1 MLAAMGIPSDL
12 AGRFLDQRNFSPRYD
27 TILVESLARL
37 GSAGTRAVLGSAL
50 TADDE
55 VDVNSFTN
63 IAQIMRGYHETVAP
77 LTDLQM
83 VGRLVVAQARN
94 ACVVTLP
101 LDHLVWTLAADR
113 RAKSWKAAYKAA
125 GFTGQFDLWLTGT
138 ISALARQQL
147 TERGMIVTEE
157 VYKRVE
163 IID

>member
-1 MLAAMGIPSDL
+1 MTPFSSSPSHGWR
-12 AGRFLDQRNFSPRYD
+12 AQGREQFL
-27 TILVESLARL
+27 EA
-37 GSAGTRAVLGSAL
+37 AL

-55 VDVNSFTN
+55 VDVHSFTN

-83 VGRLVVAQARN
+83 VGRLVVAQAREWH
-94 ACVVTLP
+94 ALVALP
-101 LDHLVWTLAADR
+101 LDHPGVDPGGGPQEP
-113 RAKSWKAAYKAA
+113 RAEGCHKTA